1 MPRDGGVQSGGRSS
15 RPCPAPSLRR
25 TYRLTV
31 VCHAADCDGIEAE
44 LRTLLD
50 EYALALQS
58 LCCDQTSYVFVRVT
72 ALVAS
77 SIAERAGLVKIVNR
91 LGTDPK
97 IRRLQW
103 ESVPAA

>member
-1 MPRDGGVQSGGRSS
+1 MPRDAGVQHGGRNSQPS
-15 RPCPAPSLRR
+15 PAPSLRR
-25 TYRLTV
+25 TYRLSV
-31 VCHAADCDGIEAE
+31 VCHAADRDGIEAE

-50 EYALALQS
+50 NYALALRS
-58 LCCDQTSYVFVRVT
+58 LCCDQTSCVFVRIT

-77 SIAERAGLVKIVNR
+77 SIAERAALVKIVNQ

>member
-1 MPRDGGVQSGGRSS
+1 MPRDAGMEPSGRRSQPS
-15 RPCPAPSLRR
+15 AAPSLRR

-31 VCHAADCDGIEAE
+31 VCHAADAGSMASE
-44 LRTLLD
+44 LRKLFD
-50 EYALALQS
+50 EYGLALES
-58 LCCDQTSYVFVRVT
+58 LSCDQTSYVSVRIT

-77 SIAERAGLVKIVNR
+77 SIAERAALVKIVNQ
-91 LGTDPK
+91 LAAQTK

>member
-1 MPRDGGVQSGGRSS
+1 MPRDGGVQPGGRSS
-15 RPCPAPSLRR
+15 QPCPAPSLRR

-31 VCHAADCDGIEAE
+31 VCHGADCDGIEAE

-50 EYALALQS
+50 KYALALQS
-58 LCCDQTSYVFVRVT
+58 LCCDQTSCVFVRIT

-77 SIAERAGLVKIVNR
+77 SIAERAALVKIVNQ
-91 LGTDPK
+91 LGADPK